1 MKHIIFVYGTLKTGL
16 HNHHLMT
23 TGSKGHCCYL
33 GTAVTSGK
41 FPLIVATRFNIPFLL
56 FAPDHGYHVAGEL
69 YEVDDAQVAALDKL
83 EGHPHRYER
92 RRTDVRVTSGNARD
106 GTPINKAV
114 ENDDPAALGEA
125 NGNFVKTTNC
135 IRNLP
140 LDVSN
145 DVTTKIDGQVRIT
158 AGQVISAHTYFL
170 VAYQPHLLALPHL
183 VSYDGGFVTPP
194 ADASDDLRRETFRE
208 VHTGIQ

>member
-1 MKHIIFVYGTLKTGL
+1 MWQG
-16 HNHHLMT
+16 M
-23 TGSKGHCCYL
+23 
-33 GTAVTSGK
+33 
-41 FPLIVATRFNIPFLL
+41 
-56 FAPDHGYHVAGEL
+56 
-69 YEVDDAQVAALDKL
+69 AALDKL

-194 ADASDDLRRETFRE
+194 ADASDDLRRETFLQNDYIICSSSHCVNTFFVTVNGGGGGGGGGSSSSSSITIPILKNDQMGKGNLALAVNMGLIYRSDLE
-208 VHTGIQ
+208 SLL